1 MNALIMIVQK
11 RGSVDMFLGSF
22 DPIVVQDNEG
32 EEMVNVFCLFVRLI
46 KGKCC
51 QVQFS
56 HHRKNLKHV
65 HFHLF

>member
-32 EEMVNVFCLFVRLI
+32 EEMVNVFGLFVRLI
-46 KGKCC
+46 KEKCC
-51 QVQFS
+51 QIQFS
-56 HHRKNLKHV
+56 HHRKNLKRV
-65 HFHLF
+65 NFRLF